1 MKVPSD
7 ALKSYAKRP
16 VSSLSYASENITKNP
31 ALRRRKKPL
40 PRRNARCDECV
51 ILSSGLIGLEVLSEV
66 MELKAEIQEAVK
78 QSMKSGDRVTL
89 STLRLLLSAVHNEEI
104 RVRGELSK
112 EDIQRTITTLCK
124 QRTEAIDLYRKG
136 GREDLAQKEE
146 AEFAVLKRFLPE
158 QLTEEEVKNLIQACI
173 AEAGAKGVQDLGKV
187 MKLVMPKVAGR
198 SDGKRVN
205 ELAKGLLAG

>member
-1 MKVPSD
+1 
-7 ALKSYAKRP
+7 
-16 VSSLSYASENITKNP
+16 
-31 ALRRRKKPL
+31 
-40 PRRNARCDECV
+40 
-51 ILSSGLIGLEVLSEV
+51 

-104 RVRGELSK
+104 RVRKELSE

-146 AEFAVLKRFLPE
+146 AEFAVLKRYLPE
-158 QLTEEEVKNLIQACI
+158 QLTDEEVKNLIQVCI
-173 AEAGAKGVQDLGKV
+173 AEAGAQGVQDLGKV

-205 ELAKGLLAG
+205 DLAKGLLSG